1 MPSPFPGMNPYL
13 ENPQLWSQIHTHLIV
28 AIAEGMNPL
37 LRPKYRMA
45 MEQRVYKDTES
56 NDNSSVLVG
65 IPDNVV
71 FKPSSTKI
79 PSQSSNVAVAPPL
92 VKPIPIT
99 LPQSEII
106 REWYLQVKDVE
117 TKEVITVI
125 EILSPKNKQKG
136 EGRKKYLK
144 KREQILMSLTHLIE
158 IDLLRIG
165 ESLPMN
171 IQEEMK
177 TDYRIIISRSNYRPQ
192 ADLYAFNLP
201 QEIPS
206 IPLPLKPED
215 QEPIIPLQ
223 QLLHDVYERGSYDL
237 AINYQKKT
245 FPELSEKE
253 DTWLDNLLKKQGLR

>member
-1 MPSPFPGMNPYL
+1 M
-13 ENPQLWSQIHTHLIV
+13 
-28 AIAEGMNPL
+28 
-37 LRPKYRMA
+37 
-45 MEQRVYKDTES
+45 
-56 NDNSSVLVG
+56 
-65 IPDNVV
+65 
-71 FKPSSTKI
+71 
-79 PSQSSNVAVAPPL
+79 APPP
-92 VKPIPIT
+92 VKPLPIT
-99 LPQSEII
+99 LPQPEII

-158 IDLLRIG
+158 VDLLRIG
-165 ESLPMN
+165 ETMPMN
-171 IQEEMK
+171 IQEEMN
-177 TDYRIIISRSNYRPQ
+177 TDYRIIISRSDYRPQ

-223 QLLHDVYERGSYDL
+223 KLLHDLYERGSYDL
-237 AINYQKKT
+237 AINYNKKP
-245 FPELSEKE
+245 FPKLSEKE
-253 DTWLDNLLKKQGLR
+253 NTWLDNLLKQQKLR